1 MKIKASK
8 LNSCI
13 LGMYLLL
20 CLVLFMMPQTLYK
33 AIVHLALFLISLGA
47 FALSQIKRHRGC
59 RVKKS
64 FYEVYLIGVLYIISI
79 LLLKEQTGAHMLYL
93 IAAPLFA
100 VFVYSSRFELRILY
114 LFFGLIA
121 SYFLLSI
128 LGGRS
133 LDQLLDSSRN
143 FISVIMMTSST
154 VLTVIAYRQTGRI
167 IIWPSVV
174 TTLLS
179 ILAIGRGGILFS
191 SCMLLGVIYSANVK
205 VFSNHKLI
213 AYLLLGVVVI
223 VVLLNFNS
231 ISGIFESLSVFER
244 LQSRGL
250 HDYWREHLMEEYLG
264 HMDVGTILFGYD
276 YSTNPEFNF
285 LDNNPHNSFI
295 RLHSYTG
302 IMAFPLLICAVVVL
316 CRFLKHNLL
325 YFFLFISL
333 LGRSYTDIIWFFMC
347 YDFVFFLFILLG
359 TQNTANRQMN
369 DSLSFAHRKKELS
382 ASSSGDRMANE

>member
-8 LNSCI
+8 LNSYI
-13 LGMYLLL
+13 LGVYLLL
-20 CLVLFMMPQTLYK
+20 CLVLFMLPSPLYK
-33 AIVHLALFLISLGA
+33 AVIHLTLFTLSLGA
-47 FALSQIKRHRGC
+47 FARSQIKRQGGSK
-59 RVKKS
+59 VKKS
-64 FYEVYLIGVLYIISI
+64 FYELYLVGVLYVISI
-79 LLLKEQTGAHMLYL
+79 LVFKGQTGAHMLYL

-100 VFVYSSRFELRILY
+100 VFVYRSRFELRILY
-114 LFFGLIA
+114 IFFGLIA

-128 LGGRS
+128 IGGRS
-133 LDQLLDSSRN
+133 LDELLDSSRN

-191 SCMLLGVIYSANVK
+191 SCMLLGVIYSANIK

-244 LQSRGL
+244 MQSRGL

-264 HMDVGTILFGYD
+264 HMDEGTILFGYD

-302 IMAFPLLICAVVVL
+302 IMAFPLLICVVVVL
-316 CRFLKHNLL
+316 CRFLKQNLL

-333 LGRSYTDIIWFFMC
+333 LGRSYTDVIWFFMC